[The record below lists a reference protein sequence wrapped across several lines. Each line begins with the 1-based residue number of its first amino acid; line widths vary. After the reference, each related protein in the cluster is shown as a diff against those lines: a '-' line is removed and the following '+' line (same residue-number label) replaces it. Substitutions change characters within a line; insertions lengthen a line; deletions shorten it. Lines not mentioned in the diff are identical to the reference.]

1 MFKEMF
7 DKLFK
12 KEEVASGSIAKNR
25 LKVVIMQDRT
35 SFPPIMLQNLKD
47 DLMGVFAKY
56 FEMEEDEL
64 QSFKIENEQNNLGLS
79 ISIPIKKVKT
89 SISEA
94 NEE

>member
-1 MFKEMF
+1 MFKDMF
-7 DKLFK
+7 ERLFK
-12 KEEVASGSIAKNR
+12 KEEASSSVAKNR

-35 SFPPIMLQNLKD
+35 SFPPIVLQNLKD
-47 DLMGVFAKY
+47 DLMGVFSKY

-64 QSFKIENEQNNLGLS
+64 QSFKIENENNSLGLS

-89 SISEA
+89 SLCEE